1 MVGLLVFNEL
11 FTFGQPNSLLV
22 GEFQSDTCIC
32 YTIHSYTNWHKHI
45 RQTNTNTNKIVSF
58 FYEFSPFLNGMRA
71 WVVRVFV
78 WVIFVYYSFFILNSR
93 ELALLPYYRYR
104 IFRCVCVCVETR
116 VRRQKFFLHPTI
128 QTDGMRLM
136 FEMTYNVEGS
146 SNIECIECTV
156 EKSSLLSTNRMSE
169 SVCESE

>member
-1 MVGLLVFNEL
+1 MGNFRLLF
-11 FTFGQPNSLLV
+11 
-22 GEFQSDTCIC
+22 
-32 YTIHSYTNWHKHI
+32 
-45 RQTNTNTNKIVSF
+45 F
-58 FYEFSPFLNGMRA
+58 FYFKFKKTGAATVLQIQNIQMR
-71 WVVRVFV
+71 
-78 WVIFVYYSFFILNSR
+78 
-93 ELALLPYYRYR
+93 
-104 IFRCVCVCVETR
+104 VCVCVETR
-116 VRRQKFFLHPTI
+116 VRRQNFFLHPTI